1 MEKFDELQHN
11 PEVENKLKNKRQSL
25 FTSYWFNLDD
35 NEKLDFNQDLA
46 SIILDIVKASLD
58 EVFKTWKKFND
69 QMKEENR
76 PDLKIDLKETIRNQT
91 KLEVQK
97 IDIER
102 NVQGL
107 VKKEVLRLN
116 EKEKLLRKT
125 LQGEELDKLIN

>member
-1 MEKFDELQHN
+1 M
-11 PEVENKLKNKRQSL
+11 